1 MEVAFNLKW
10 KTGETVREES
20 IMATSSSDA
29 VSRVRMKSP
38 YAKILDVSFDFS
50 GTIKT
55 WAEKSGGTMPD
66 NEAAQVAKHLAMVLE
81 SGRDAQKAVKMIQT
95 LTSDKSIISRLKKVS
110 LDLDKGSRLSEA
122 LVSHGFPKETMMI
135 LANGEST
142 GQLPG
147 VLRGISE
154 MLKLRMSLR
163 EELKKVSMQPAFA
176 MLVIFGL
183 VIVIVFWLI
192 PEYAGMMKDMPGIRI
207 SKVNKELFDWDLAI
221 VQHAGLILTTGLGLL
236 TGLVLLVIRPEF
248 REGLGALL
256 GKLSRTIGTLRAAIV
271 SYKFVTTMKTVTIA
285 GIPAIKALDEMKTF
299 GAGRETA
306 IYRMMFVEMNDRSLS
321 LAEAARKT
329 GVFLPFI
336 SDSIAM
342 ALESG
347 KLAEEFGEL
356 EKNTKELITENLEKV
371 KAAIPLITVSIMAII
386 VTGAGLALYGPLF
399 SVITNFL
406 SQRAG

>member
-10 KTGETVREES
+10 KTGETVREE
-20 IMATSSSDA
+20 IVMATSSADA
-29 VSRVRMKSP
+29 VSRIRLKSP
-38 YAKILDVSFDFS
+38 YAKILDVSFDFT

-95 LTSDKSIISRLKKVS
+95 LTSDKSIINRLKKVS
-110 LDLDKGSRLSEA
+110 VELEKGAKLAEA

-135 LANGEST
+135 LSNGEMT

-163 EELKKVSMQPAFA
+163 SELKKVSIQPAFA
-176 MLVIFGL
+176 MVVIFGL

-192 PEYAGMMKDMPGIRI
+192 PEYASMMKDMPGIHI
-207 SKVNKELFDWDLAI
+207 SAVNKELFDWDLAI
-221 VQHAGLILTTGLGLL
+221 VQHAGLIFTTGLGLL
-236 TGLVLLVIRPEF
+236 TGIVLLVMRPEF
-248 REGLGALL
+248 REAFGTLL
-256 GKLSRTIGTLRAAIV
+256 GRVSKTIGTLRAAIV

-285 GIPAIKALDEMKTF
+285 GIPAIKALEEMKSF

-306 IYRMMFVEMNDRSLS
+306 IYRMMFVEMRDRSMS

-329 GVFLPFI
+329 GVFLPFVA
-336 SDSIAM
+336 DSIAM

-347 KLAEEFGEL
+347 KLAEEMGEL

-371 KAAIPLITVSIMAII
+371 KTAITPMTVVIMAVI